1 VGAVSRRAALSAA
14 AVLAGGVLLAGC
26 GQPAAD
32 SSRGAPVKPLGTSA
46 AAESFHGT
54 LVEPTEPR
62 PDLELPT
69 TTGEP
74 FTVADRPDGE
84 VTLVFF
90 GYTHCPDLC
99 PTTMAD
105 LAAARAMLPPEVR
118 DRVEVVFI
126 TEDPARDSP
135 ELVRTWL
142 DRFDPEFTG
151 LIGGNEATARAQEK
165 LYLPK
170 TQRVDNPPEP
180 VVHPHD
186 DAEAHSH
193 GDYSVDHAGI
203 VWAWGP
209 GDRAVI
215 YTGGTTP
222 AQYAEDLTRLATG
235 P

>member
-14 AVLAGGVLLAGC
+14 AVLTGGVLLAGC
-26 GQPAAD
+26 SQPAAD
-32 SSRGAPVKPLGTSA
+32 SSLGASAEPLVASDTAG
-46 AAESFHGT
+46 SFHGT
-54 LVEPTEPR
+54 LVEPTQPR

-69 TTGEP
+69 TGGEL
-74 FTVADRPDGE
+74 FNATDRPDDE
-84 VTLVFF
+84 VTLLFF

-105 LAAARAMLPPEVR
+105 LAAARAMLPPDVR
-118 DRVEVVFI
+118 DRVEVVFV

-135 ELVRTWL
+135 ELLRTWL

-151 LIGGNEATARAQEK
+151 LIGGNEATARAQEE

-170 TQRVDNPPEP
+170 TKRVDNPSEQI
-180 VVHPHD
+180 VHPHE
-186 DAEAHSH
+186 DAEAHTH

-222 AQYAEDLTRLATG
+222 AQYAEDLTRLATA